1 MWCIMKVG
9 KVENTNSYCKRREIN
24 PVAFKAGIPP
34 AAANQAA
41 KKMHW
46 LPRFLMYAGQN
57 DGEILNTLVTFFG
70 TAVVAPIFIAGN
82 PISKEDKETKWYSA
96 MRQPISAVIAA
107 CMQVGV
113 NKAYDN
119 FMYQQASLGRLGSQ
133 MDLQA
138 KPEASYLRR
147 IIKLQSPGLSDK
159 EISEEIQ
166 SRQNIAEKIELYKLR
181 KNMEGKEV
189 KFEDLI
195 NIDSLKETKDTMTSE
210 LEKTYENELKQLNKK
225 QKENFLKP
233 YLTDEKVKARNL
245 SDLKKNIEFETTVK
259 YEIRKLK
266 AKYINV
272 ENASIDM
279 AIDEIKNNKNLSKDV
294 IERIIEKLEKTKTY
308 EIGNGKKAFSTI
320 IDFGKDLTKEN
331 VEHYVKVK
339 KLLKTTVQNNKR
351 FFRNMKN
358 ITAIFVSLVTLPIS
372 CGLLNW
378 AYPRVMEKVMPKIQ
392 PWIHRNDPNWTPE
405 NAKKYGPPPKIE
417 KVYVKAEEG
426 DDD

>member
-9 KVENTNSYCKRREIN
+9 KVENINSYYARPEKA
-24 PVAFKAGIPP
+24 PVTFKAGIPP

-46 LPRFLMYAGQN
+46 FPKFLMYAGQN

-70 TAVVAPIFIAGN
+70 TAVVAPVFIAGN

-119 FMYQQASLGRLGSQ
+119 YMFQQASLGRLGPH
-133 MDLQA
+133 MDLKA

-147 IIKLQSPGLSDK
+147 IIKLEKPGLSDK

-166 SRQNIAEKIELYKLR
+166 FRQNIAEKIELHNLR
-181 KNMEGKEV
+181 RNMEGKQV
-189 KFEDLI
+189 NLEDLI
-195 NIDSLKETKDTMTSE
+195 NIDSLKETKDTMISE
-210 LEKTYENELKQLNKK
+210 LEKTYETELKDLSKK
-225 QKENFLKP
+225 QKEKFLKP
-233 YLTDEKVKARNL
+233 HLTDEKVRARNL
-245 SDLKKNIEFETTVK
+245 ADLKKNIEFETTVK

-266 AKYINV
+266 AKYINI

-279 AIDEIKNNKNLSKDV
+279 AIEEVKNNKNLSKDV

-308 EIGNGKKAFSTI
+308 EVGNGKKAFSTI
-320 IDFGKDLTKEN
+320 LNFGKDLTKEN

-339 KLLKTTVQNNKR
+339 KLLKANIQKNKR
-351 FFRNMKN
+351 FFKNMKN

-378 AYPRVMEKVMPKIQ
+378 AYPRVMEKVMPKLQ
-392 PWIHRNDPNWTPE
+392 PWIHRKDPNWTPE

-417 KVYVKAEEG
+417 KVYVKVEEG